1 MTVGL
6 LILVG
11 FMALALV
18 ACCALAL
25 VAAGKDRD
33 RLYDRDRAQMRLI
46 TARLVTDELG
56 PGAELRALIKLQRED
71 VDAATLAADPLI
83 GRHAE
88 TDEMVERRSRRQNR
102 DINDGLIDD
111 RGEPIHPTGSQ

>member
-1 MTVGL
+1 MNDGL
-6 LILVG
+6 LILIG
-11 FMALALV
+11 FLV
-18 ACCALAL
+18 VSIVAICALAL
-25 VAAGKDRD
+25 VAGGKERD

-71 VDAATLAADPLI
+71 VDAATMVAEPLV

-88 TDEMVERRSRRQNR
+88 SDEMVERRSRRESR
-102 DINDGLIDD
+102 DFNDGLVDE